1 MTQLSPHF
9 SYDEAIRSAT
19 ATAHGIDN
27 TPPADVLAN
36 MTAAAEM
43 LESVRSYLAQ
53 PMNIDS
59 WYRCDAL
66 NIAVGGV
73 DKPGHVSAHESGW
86 AVDFVCPAF
95 GDPEAIVKFLISTGI
110 KFDQLIVENNSW
122 VHISF
127 APAMR
132 QMVLTAHFAAGQP
145 ASYTQGV

>member
-43 LESVRSYLAQ
+43 LETVRSYLAQ

-59 WYRCDAL
+59 WFRCDAL
-66 NIAVGGV
+66 NIAVGGA
-73 DKPGHVSAHESGW
+73 GHSAHESGW
-86 AVDFVCPAF
+86 AIDFVCPAF